1 MKETKEDD
9 KPFANDK
16 TEKDK
21 SELQRE
27 IQLAHRKVRTGVGS
41 GNTKHSPIPN
51 GTTQGRNLHDE
62 DHPATGYQ
70 TVSSGTTLQMAAL
83 ILIPQSRHS
92 PFVRPAASAT
102 AAQTM
107 RS

>member
-1 MKETKEDD
+1 MIETKEDA

-27 IQLAHRKVRTGVGS
+27 IQLAHRKVRKGVGS

-51 GTTQGRNLHDE
+51 GTTHGRNLHDE
-62 DHPATGYQ
+62 DHPATGCQ
-70 TVSSGTTLQMAAL
+70 AASSGTTLQMAAL
-83 ILIPQSRHS
+83 ILIQQSRHS
-92 PFVRPAASAT
+92 PFVRLAAST
-102 AAQTM
+102 TEAQIM
-107 RS
+107 R